1 MAAGAF
7 SSFDI
12 SASGM
17 SAERLRMNVIAHNIA
32 NINTTRS
39 TEGGPYQRRY
49 VVFEEV
55 LADAGRQLDGM
66 IRDVGSGVRVVEV
79 GRDNTDGPQ
88 RHLPGHPDADADGM
102 VRMPN
107 VNPVMEMLD
116 MMSASRGYEANVM
129 AISAAKQMILKALE
143 I

>member
-1 MAAGAF
+1 MGGGVF

-17 SAERLRMNVIAHNIA
+17 TAERMRMNVIAQNLA
-32 NINTTRS
+32 NANTTH
-39 TEGGPYQRRY
+39 TKEGGPYKRRY

-55 LADAGRQLDGM
+55 LADARGRLDGLM
-66 IRDVGSGVRVVEV
+66 GDVGAGVRVVGY
-79 GRDNTDGPQ
+79 GRDTQEGPKQ
-88 RHLPGHPDADADGM
+88 HMPGHPDADADGM
-102 VRMPN
+102 VEMPN
-107 VNPVMEMLD
+107 VNPVREWVDVMD
-116 MMSASRGYEANVM
+116 ATRGYEANVM